1 MSCLDVKIQSYPVG
15 QSSFTEKVLIYEI
28 KKNNGMYGTKRF
40 ENETERFG
48 DGTKR
53 FENETKRFGN
63 GTKRFENGT
72 LLRCSSALQG
82 L

>member
-1 MSCLDVKIQSYPVG
+1 MMTVKTSEDFRTPW
-15 QSSFTEKVLIYEI
+15 TELYAR
-28 KKNNGMYGTKRF
+28 KKLNGLYGTKRL

-48 DGTKR
+48 EGTKCLKSER
-53 FENETKRFGN
+53 KRFGN

-72 LLRCSSALQG
+72 LLMCSSTLQG